1 VQLFYKTNGEE
12 GAMMDKIYQ
21 ARFDSATVAAK
32 KKLWEVLVERFL
44 QGYVP
49 TDASVADFGGGYCE
63 FINAIQCGRKY
74 VIDLNPAV
82 HRYADPNV
90 EIILSDAREISS
102 IPVGSLDIAFASN
115 FFEHL
120 PSKQQLFEVLSEIHR
135 VLRRGGKLLI
145 IQPNIKYAYRE
156 YWDFIDHHIPLTEN
170 SLGEA
175 LIVNGFKISECIPR
189 FLPFSVS
196 SSPSKSSK
204 LLSLYLRIPPVWR
217 IFGKQTF
224 LVGVKR

>member
-1 VQLFYKTNGEE
+1 
-12 GAMMDKIYQ
+12 MIDKNYQ

-44 QGYVP
+44 RAYVP

-63 FINAIQCGRKY
+63 FINTIRCRRKY
-74 VIDLNPAV
+74 VIDLNPAAY
-82 HRYADPNV
+82 RYADPDV
-90 EIILSDAREISS
+90 GFIISDASKISS
-102 IPVGSLDIAFASN
+102 LPEDSLDIAFAST

-120 PSKQQLFEVLSEIHR
+120 PSKQQLLEVLSGIHR
-135 VLRRGGKLLI
+135 LLRRGGKLLI

-156 YWDFIDHHIPLTEN
+156 YWDFIDHYLPLTEK

-175 LIVNGFKISECIPR
+175 LIINGFKISECIPQ

-196 SSPSKSSK
+196 SSPSKSST
-204 LLSLYLRIPPVWR
+204 LLSLYLKIPPVWR

-224 LVGVKR
+224 MVGVKP